1 MESKNIKF
9 YNIADKLSTG
19 VMINRLLLDS
29 RWKESKKI
37 VEAKF
42 KECGRADAPR
52 SEILTECYKAFA
64 RTCADIVIERLEKD
78 KLAVFST
85 ENRLQAIDTLAASPL
100 TLLAT
105 DAMIFEVFKAA
116 NDELME
122 SMKND

>member
-85 ENRLQAIDTLAASPL
+85 ENRLQAIDTLAACPL